1 MAFTQI
7 ITVEGA
13 DDATLHTLLAKWDA
27 EQAGVAPGYQGCRV
41 FADDATGRHLIEV
54 DFSSE
59 EEARR
64 NEKRPETEAY
74 AKELRQLITGEPQYL
89 DLRQVCSTYPDR

>member
-1 MAFTQI
+1 MAFTQA

-13 DDATLHTLLAKWDA
+13 DDQALHGLLAKWDA
-27 EQAGVAPGYQGCRV
+27 EQSGVAPGYLGCRV
-41 FADDATGRHLIEV
+41 FADDAAGRHLIEV

-64 NEKRPETEAY
+64 NNDRPETQTW
-74 AKELRQLITGEPQYL
+74 AKELGELVTGEPAYQN
-89 DLRQVCSTYPDR
+89 LRQVCTTYTR

>member
-1 MAFTQI
+1 MAFTQT

-13 DDATLHTLLAKWDA
+13 DDQGLHSLMAKWEA
-27 EQAGVAPGYQGCRV
+27 EQSGLAPGYLGCRV
-41 FADDATGRHLIEV
+41 FADDPAGRHLIEV

-64 NEKRPETEAY
+64 NNDRPETQAW
-74 AKELRQLITGEPQYL
+74 AKELRELVSGEPTYR
-89 DLRQVCSTYPDR
+89 DLRQVCTTYTG

>member
-13 DDATLHTLLAKWDA
+13 EDQALHELLARWDA
-27 EQAGVAPGYQGCRV
+27 DQSGVAPGYRGCRV
-41 FADDATGRHLIEV
+41 FADDATSQHLIQV
-54 DFSSE
+54 DFAAE

-64 NEKRPETEAY
+64 NNDRPETETW
-74 AKELRQLITGEPQYL
+74 AKELRELVRGEPAYRN
-89 DLRQVCSTYPDR
+89 LRQVCSTYGSR

>member
-7 ITVEGA
+7 ITVKGA
-13 DDATLHTLLAKWDA
+13 DDQALHELMARWDA
-27 EQAGVAPGYQGCRV
+27 DQSGVAPGYLGCRV
-41 FADDATGRHLIEV
+41 FADEAASKHLIEV

-64 NEKRPETEAY
+64 NNDRPETETW
-74 AKELRQLITGEPQYL
+74 AKDLRRLVQSEPTYQN
-89 DLRQVCSTYPDR
+89 LRQVCSTYVRT